1 MDSWWSASRR
11 AGAGWLAAA
20 TPETVAW
27 LVVSAFVGIVIGD
40 NLWLHSLQVL
50 GARRVIL
57 IDILK
62 PFIALAMARFVLLG
76 GISVSVALGMVV
88 TLCGV
93 LAVSLEK
100 TEDHER
106 GPAENN
112 TEKDGDVDGSIPDD
126 VLLEVALDDA
136 PAPKRSTTRRRR
148 TPTRNPSFF
157 PRAAI
162 EWSWGTSPPR
172 STWRSTRGEPC

>member
-1 MDSWWSASRR
+1 M
-11 AGAGWLAAA
+11 
-20 TPETVAW
+20 
-27 LVVSAFVGIVIGD
+27 
-40 NLWLHSLQVL
+40 
-50 GARRVIL
+50 
-57 IDILK
+57 
-62 PFIALAMARFVLLG
+62 LLE

-112 TEKDGDVDGSIPDD
+112 TGKDGDVDGSIPDD

-136 PAPKRSTTRRRR
+136 RADDVSSTCPRVLDEAADTDAKPVVFSSGGDRMVMGYVAAALNVAKVGQPLR
-148 TPTRNPSFF
+148 TIRVLFAGAEETGLWGSKAYSKAHIDEPI
-157 PRAAI
+157 AVGI
-162 EWSWGTSPPR
+162 ESDFGADR
-172 STWRSTRGEPC
+172 IWRIDSNFLLRLQ